1 MKKEDFHVGQL
12 VTLLLVD
19 ERVSASK
26 KPELRK
32 GIVTNI
38 GRKYIRVRTPADAKD
53 GDEVAF
59 CHSERFQQSQNTY
72 PNYKLF
78 LTDEDALRAVW
89 RKESERKVKSIP
101 WSTIERLSDHELQGM
116 LDCINAAEERPIKY
130 QEIYEYYTAEERLAN
145 EG

>member
-1 MKKEDFHVGQL
+1 MKVVF
-12 VTLLLVD
+12 
-19 ERVSASK
+19 
-26 KPELRK
+26 PEP
-32 GIVTNI
+32 V
-38 GRKYIRVRTPADAKD
+38 P
-53 GDEVAF
+53 
-59 CHSERFQQSQNTY
+59 Y

-130 QEIYEYYTAEERLAN
+130 KEIYEYYTAEERLAN